1 MEEPF
6 DIMNFLNGFK
16 KSPNAESEKPRLKA
30 GTKIKIKK
38 GALIYLEK
46 GDVYA
51 TLQSEVEAI
60 TE

>member
-16 KSPNAESEKPRLKA
+16 KSPNPESEKPRLKA